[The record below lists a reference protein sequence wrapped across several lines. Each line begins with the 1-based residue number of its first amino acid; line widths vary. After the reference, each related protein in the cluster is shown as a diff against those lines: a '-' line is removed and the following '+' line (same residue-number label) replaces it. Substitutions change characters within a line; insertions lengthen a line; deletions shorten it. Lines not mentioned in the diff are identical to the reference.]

1 MLGCLTLTPAMDI
14 AIETDA
20 SAAFDGNLNPLGIDF
35 GIALQRSFDL
45 VLYISRLD
53 AGLNGDAIDHPHDAR
68 QTANFN
74 LRRRA
79 LILPGDLSAEV
90 HAAVLHLHHHAV

>member
-35 GIALQRSFDL
+35 GIALQCSFDL

-53 AGLNGDAIDHPHDAR
+53 AGLNGDAIDPPRRPTNGELQPPPRSADTAR
-68 QTANFN
+68 
-74 LRRRA
+74 RPVR
-79 LILPGDLSAEV
+79 
-90 HAAVLHLHHHAV
+90 